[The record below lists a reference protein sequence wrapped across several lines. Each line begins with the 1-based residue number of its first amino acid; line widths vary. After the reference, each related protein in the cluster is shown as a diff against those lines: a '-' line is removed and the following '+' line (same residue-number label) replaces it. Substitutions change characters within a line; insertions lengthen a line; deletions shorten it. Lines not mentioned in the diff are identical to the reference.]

1 MMRRFAIV
9 ASLVLAGVAAT
20 GLAAPARDW
29 SRTVTPTKAGTYVF
43 GNPAAKAKLVEY
55 LSYTCSHCA
64 HFTEGA
70 WPTLKRDYLAPGT
83 TSIEVR
89 HALRDPIDMAAAL
102 LARCDG
108 PSRFL
113 AHSEA
118 IFAAQPDI
126 LSKGQQ
132 FMVTNRDRVGKLPEA
147 QIAAEFANGSGLVAL
162 MRSRG
167 MPQAKINACL
177 ANKGQLTLLAGM
189 ADEAWKTR
197 KVPGTPAFLINGTLA
212 PDTNG
217 WEALK
222 PKLDAAAK

>member
-1 MMRRFAIV
+1 MRRFAIP
-9 ASLVLAGVAAT
+9 AALALAGAAAA

-29 SRTVTPTKAGTYVF
+29 MRTAAQTRAGTYVI

-64 HFTEGA
+64 HFTEEA
-70 WPTLKRDYLAPGT
+70 WPALKRDYIARGIA
-83 TSIEVR
+83 SVEVR

-108 PSRFL
+108 PARFL
-113 AHSEA
+113 EHSEA
-118 IFAAQPDI
+118 IFAAQRDV
-126 LSKGQQ
+126 LTKGQQ
-132 FMVTNRDRVGKLPEA
+132 FATANGDRVGKLPEV
-147 QIAAEFANGSGLVAL
+147 QIASEFANGSGLVAL
-162 MRSRG
+162 MRARG

-177 ANKGQLTLLAGM
+177 ADKAQLTVLAGM

-197 KVPGTPAFLINGTLA
+197 KIPGTPAFLINGALV
-212 PDTNG
+212 PDTND
-217 WEALK
+217 WAALK